1 MTLTPSLASSWSCSL
16 TDEELE
22 RLIREDVPY
31 FDLTTQILGIGGRPG
46 RITFGT
52 RHETVVCGTEEAARL
67 LEKRG
72 AVVSAGVGSGTALPA
87 GALVLQAE
95 GEARVLHEVWKVAV
109 NLLEYLSGIA
119 TRTRAMVEAARQV
132 NPKVQVTT
140 TRKVF
145 PGTRS
150 LAVKAV
156 LAGGGVPHRLGLSE
170 TVLIFPQHRA
180 FLGGFATCIEQLDTL
195 RCSCPEKKIAIEVE
209 TKNEAVAVAAAGF
222 DIIQIDKMPVAE
234 LRETVAAVRAVGG
247 GERLCIAAA
256 GGITPANGVDYAA
269 TGVDILVTSAL
280 YAAPPAD
287 IAARILSISTGPEV
301 VP

>member
-1 MTLTPSLASSWSCSL
+1 MTLATSHSFSWSCSL

-22 RLIREDVPY
+22 RLLREDVPY
-31 FDLTTQILGIGGRPG
+31 FDLTTHALGIGGRPG
-46 RITFGT
+46 RITFVT

-95 GEARVLHEVWKVAV
+95 GCARVLHEVWKVAV

-119 TRTRAMVEAARQV
+119 TSTRAMVKAARQV
-132 NPKVQVTT
+132 NPKVQVAT

-150 LAVKAV
+150 LAMKAV

-180 FLGGFATCIEQLDTL
+180 FLGGLATCIEQLDEL
-195 RCSCPEKKIAIEVE
+195 RRFCPEKKIAIEVE
-209 TKNEAVAVAAAGF
+209 TKDEAVAVAVAGF
-222 DIIQIDKMPVAE
+222 DIVQIDKMPVAE
-234 LRETVAAVRAVGG
+234 LRETVAAVRAAAAGQTV
-247 GERLCIAAA
+247 CIAAA
-256 GGITPANGVDYAA
+256 GGITPANAADYSA
-269 TGVDILVTSAL
+269 TGVEVLVTSAL
-280 YAAPPAD
+280 YASPPAD
-287 IAARILSISTGPEV
+287 IAARILSTGPEA